1 MRRAEH
7 RADGGSSAAA
17 EIQTAHG
24 SPDRAERVAAAV
36 RPDNT
41 DEMTTRVEGD
51 TVITEIARDSTSGL
65 QSTVDDYVV
74 NIRVAAQLTTDPTES
89 NHE

>member
-1 MRRAEH
+1 MRRADIGT
-7 RADGGSSAAA
+7 DGGSSAA
-17 EIQTAHG
+17 EIRTSHG
-24 SPDRAERVAAAV
+24 SPTIAERVAAAV

-41 DEMTTRVEGD
+41 AEMTTRVDGE
-51 TVITEIARDSTSGL
+51 TVVTAIERDNTSGL

-74 NIRVAAQLTTDPTES
+74 NLRVAAQLTTDQTQS

>member
-1 MRRAEH
+1 MRRAEIRTTH
-7 RADGGSSAAA
+7 D
-17 EIQTAHG
+17 
-24 SPDRAERVAAAV
+24 SPERVARAV

-51 TVITEIARDSTSGL
+51 AVVTTVERDSTGGL
-65 QSTVDDYVV
+65 QATVDDYVV
-74 NIRVAAQLTTDPTES
+74 NLRVAAQLTNDPIQS

>member
-1 MRRAEH
+1 MRRASIET
-7 RADGGSSAAA
+7 S
-17 EIQTAHG
+17 HG
-24 SPDRAERVAAAV
+24 SLTEAEHVAAAV

-41 DEMTTRVEGD
+41 AEMTTRVEGD
-51 TVITEIARDSTSGL
+51 AVVTTIERDSTSGL

-74 NIRVAAQLTTDPTES
+74 NLRVAAQLTTDQTQS

>member
-1 MRRAEH
+1 MRRAEIRTIH
-7 RADGGSSAAA
+7 D
-17 EIQTAHG
+17 
-24 SPDRAERVAAAV
+24 SPERVARAV

-51 TVITEIARDSTSGL
+51 AVVTTVERDSTGGL
-65 QSTVDDYVV
+65 QATVDDYVV
-74 NIRVAAQLTTDPTES
+74 NIRVAAQLADQHTQS

>member
-1 MRRAEH
+1 MRRAEI
-7 RADGGSSAAA
+7 R
-17 EIQTAHG
+17 TTHG
-24 SPDRAERVAAAV
+24 SPERVARAV

-51 TVITEIARDSTSGL
+51 AVVTTVERDSTNGL
-65 QSTVDDYVV
+65 QATVDDYVV
-74 NIRVAAQLTTDPTES
+74 NIRVAAQLADQHTQS

>member
-1 MRRAEH
+1 MSGLDSPT
-7 RADGGSSAAA
+7 DGGSSATA
-17 EIQTAHG
+17 ELRTTHG
-24 SPDRAERVAAAV
+24 SPARAERVAAAV

-41 DEMTTRVEGD
+41 DEMTTRVDGD
-51 TVITEIARDSTSGL
+51 AVVTAIERDNTSGL

-74 NIRVAAQLTTDPTES
+74 NLRVAAQLTTDPTQS